1 MLGTLKTTIKR
12 KIMKSLITFT
22 FILSIVTFSFGQT
35 TNLQLDT
42 TLAKKLGADDYGM
55 KMYVFVILKTGD
67 NKTTDKQ
74 FIDSCFTGHLINIG
88 RLAETKQLIVAGPF
102 GKNSDDFRGLF
113 ILNVTTIAEAN
124 KLLETDP
131 ALKAN
136 LLKAELYPWYG
147 SAALPEYLDISDKI
161 WKIKP

>member
-1 MLGTLKTTIKR
+1 
-12 KIMKSLITFT
+12 MKSILTFT
-22 FILSIVTFSFGQT
+22 FIISIATLTFGQT
-35 TNLQLDT
+35 TNPQLDT
-42 TLAKKLGADDYGM
+42 TLAEKLGADVYGM

-74 FIDSCFTGHLINIG
+74 FVDSCFTGHLANIG

-102 GKNSDDFRGLF
+102 GENNDDFRGLF
-113 ILNVTTIAEAN
+113 ILNVASIAEAN
-124 KLLETDP
+124 KLLGTDP

-136 LLKAELYPWYG
+136 LLSAELYPWYG
-147 SAALPEYLDISDKI
+147 SAALPEYLDTHNKI